1 MIDASADGTVTRGG
15 EAASVRVL
23 LACVVTIGVIL
34 AFRVPPMGGFD
45 EAFHWRRA
53 LQLSALHPLARRLG
67 PNDWGGRLDARAM
80 AFETQADE
88 AIAAGTPMSQSA
100 LSGRLSKAPPGSA
113 IVSFPSTASFS
124 PLPYVPA
131 ALGIATARGLHLGLL
146 SQLHA
151 GRLGNLL
158 AYLSLVWCV
167 VRVLPL
173 GRLAALALLT
183 GPTTLHLASSF
194 SADPLCNAL
203 PALLAACCLRAH
215 LHPDRLPPRGW
226 RAGLIV
232 LLVLVGL
239 LKPTAFVLSGMV
251 LLVPSG
257 FFATGRGMWLFRAG
271 GVLAC
276 CVTTAAWNLAYPFVP
291 GRYWHTGAEPHLA
304 VQAMLRAPTHAVLVL
319 LRNGWNDRWFWW
331 VDGWG
336 RYGGGPGPYHFTVP
350 ASLAGVFLSAVVA
363 LAALDRSGSQPAHP
377 AVAAWL
383 AFLAAAY
390 VVVLLLAFRIGYG
403 PPLSDF
409 IDGVQGRY
417 LLLPALLLLLSLAL
431 VLPPWVRAARL
442 APLLLAPVLLAG
454 CLLPDLGAAVVALGH
469 YAALWH

>member
-1 MIDASADGTVTRGG
+1 MDGSTETRPG
-15 EAASVRVL
+15 EAASIRVL
-23 LACVVTIGVIL
+23 LACVATIGIIL

-80 AFETQADE
+80 AFETRADE
-88 AIAAGTPMSQSA
+88 VIAAGTPMSVSALSA
-100 LSGRLSKAPPGSA
+100 LSGQLRQAPRGSA
-113 IVSFPSTASFS
+113 IVSFSSTASFS
-124 PLPYVPA
+124 PLAYVPA
-131 ALGIATARGLHLGLL
+131 ALGIAAARGLHLGLL

-151 GRLGNLL
+151 GRVANLL
-158 AYLSLVWCV
+158 AYLLLVWGV

-173 GRLAALALLT
+173 GRLASLALLT

-203 PALLAACCLRAH
+203 PALLAACCLRLH

-226 RAGLIV
+226 RCGLIV

-239 LKPTAFVLSGMV
+239 LKPIGFVLSGLV

-257 FFATGRGMWLFRAG
+257 GFATGRRAWLFRAG
-271 GVLAC
+271 AVLAC
-276 CVTTAAWNLAYPFVP
+276 CATTAAWNLAYPFVP
-291 GRYWHTGAEPHLA
+291 GAYWHTGAEPHRA
-304 VQAMLRAPTHAVLVL
+304 VQTMLRAPLHAASVL

-350 ASLAGVFLSAVVA
+350 VPLAGVFLSAVVA
-363 LAALDRSGSQPAHP
+363 LAALDRPGSHAPRPA
-377 AVAAWL
+377 AAAWL

-390 VVVLLLAFRIGYG
+390 VALLLLAFRIGYG

-417 LLLPALLLLLSLAL
+417 LLLPELLLLLSLAL
-431 VLPPWVRAARL
+431 VLPPWVRATRL
-442 APLLLAPVLLAG
+442 APALLAG
-454 CLLPDLGAAVVALGH
+454 CLLPDLGAAVSALGH
-469 YAALWH
+469 FAALWH

>member
-1 MIDASADGTVTRGG
+1 MTRAG
-15 EAASVRVL
+15 EAASIRVL
-23 LACVVTIGVIL
+23 LACVATIGVIL

-67 PNDWGGRLDARAM
+67 PNDWGGRLDTRAM
-80 AFETQADE
+80 AFETRADE
-88 AIAAGTPMSQSA
+88 AVAAGTPMSVSVLSA
-100 LSGRLSKAPPGSA
+100 LSGRLSQAPRGSA

-124 PLPYVPA
+124 PLAYVPP
-131 ALGIATARGLHLGLL
+131 ALGIAAARGLHLGLL

-151 GRLGNLL
+151 GRLANLL

-173 GRLAALALLT
+173 GRLASLALLT

-203 PALLAACCLRAH
+203 PALLAAGCLRFH
-215 LHPDRLPPRGW
+215 LHSDRLPPRGW
-226 RAGLIV
+226 RSGLIV
-232 LLVLVGL
+232 LLMLVGL
-239 LKPTAFVLSGMV
+239 LKPTGFVLSGLV

-257 FFATGRGMWLFRAG
+257 FFATEREKWLFRVGA
-271 GVLAC
+271 VLAC
-276 CVTTAAWNLAYPFVP
+276 CATTTAWNLAYPFVP

-304 VQAMLRAPTHAVLVL
+304 VQAMLRAPMHAVLVL

-336 RYGGGPGPYHFTVP
+336 RFGGGPGPYHFTVP
-350 ASLAGVFLSAVVA
+350 VPLAGVFLLAVVA
-363 LAALDRSGSQPAHP
+363 LAVLDRPGSQPARP
-377 AVAAWL
+377 AAAAWL

-390 VVVLLLAFRIGYG
+390 VVLLLLAFRIGYG

-417 LLLPALLLLLSLAL
+417 LLLPELLLLLSLAL
-431 VLPPWVRAARL
+431 VLPPRVRATR
-442 APLLLAPVLLAG
+442 LAPVLLAG

-469 YAALWH
+469 FAALWH